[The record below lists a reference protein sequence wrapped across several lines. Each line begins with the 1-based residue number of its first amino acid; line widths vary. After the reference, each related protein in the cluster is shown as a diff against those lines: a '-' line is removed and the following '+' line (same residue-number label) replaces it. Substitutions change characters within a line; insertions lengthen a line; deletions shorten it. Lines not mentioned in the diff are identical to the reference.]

1 MKKLIILLLVFV
13 TLIPS
18 CASAID
24 IRKEGTVHQGG
35 MRTPSLTRVSAD
47 YENGIITI
55 GVNGYT
61 GIGVNGYTGGI
72 QVLVSD
78 SQGNVVSSTMSSITN
93 SGVVSLDLGTLAE
106 GGYSLNII
114 LDNATYYG
122 QFDA

>member
-1 MKKLIILLLVFV
+1 MKKLLILLLVFV

-24 IRKEGTVHQGG
+24 IRKEGTVYQGG

-61 GIGVNGYTGGI
+61 GGI

-78 SQGNVVSSTMSSITN
+78 SQDNNVHGKEWT
-93 SGVVSLDLGTLAE
+93 
-106 GGYSLNII
+106 
-114 LDNATYYG
+114 
-122 QFDA
+122 DAQWDAWCDQYDKFC

>member
-61 GIGVNGYTGGI
+61 GGI

-93 SGVVSLDLGTLAE
+93 SGVVSLDLGALAE

-122 QFDA
+122 QFDV

>member
-1 MKKLIILLLVFV
+1 MKNLFILLLVFV

-18 CASAID
+18 SASAID

-47 YENGIITI
+47 YEDGLITV
-55 GVNGYT
+55 GVKGYT
-61 GIGVNGYTGGI
+61 GSI

-78 SQGNVVSSTMSSITN
+78 SQGNIVSSTISSITN
-93 SGVVSLDLGTLAE
+93 SGVVSLNLGALAE

-122 QFDA
+122 QFDV

>member
-1 MKKLIILLLVFV
+1 MKKLLIFLLVLV

-24 IRKEGTVHQGG
+24 IRKEGTVQQGG

-61 GIGVNGYTGGI
+61 GGI

-78 SQGNVVSSTMSSITN
+78 FQDNNVHGKEWT
-93 SGVVSLDLGTLAE
+93 
-106 GGYSLNII
+106 
-114 LDNATYYG
+114 
-122 QFDA
+122 DAQWDAWCDQYDKFC